1 MHVQDPLTSALPT
14 AEISLTST
22 EPETRPSALS
32 EGGSSTTIVMVPPSA
47 GELQVPM
54 PVNVTPG
61 WSRFGSS
68 PIGVAGESAPWALAE
83 AEGGGAVPGPGGAGR
98 RNRMAGGPRAAGR
111 GGAARAGRSWA

>member
-22 EPETRPSALS
+22 EPETRPSALC

-54 PVNVTPG
+54 PVNVTPC

-68 PIGVAGESAPWALAE
+68 SIGVAVRVSAWSLPE
-83 AEGGGAVPGPGGAGR
+83 ASRGGGVLHHAGWGGGD
-98 RNRMAGGPRAAGR
+98 
-111 GGAARAGRSWA
+111 

>member
-54 PVNVTPG
+54 PVNVTPC

-68 PIGVAGESAPWALAE
+68 PIGVAVKLPTWSLPKAIRRVTVLEP
-83 AEGGGAVPGPGGAGR
+83 AVARSSTCTPGDPGP
-98 RNRMAGGPRAAGR
+98 
-111 GGAARAGRSWA
+111 